1 MKDIYFTIGVAFV
14 SLSII
19 LTILAAFFGSN
30 NILNIISLKI
40 SDIIKILL
48 LLGLFISYQTYV
60 NNSKN
65 SELSQQA
72 TLTEKSW
79 VLVYDKIQSYYSKC
93 PEFCNSLSFS
103 WQIPKNVIVE
113 KGGDDYGAV
122 LSLSIYIFQSFA
134 SVLNYFLYSESLD
147 IMNEWISSFIL
158 WANSDTLYDVWNK
171 NKFIYG
177 KTTIEFVD
185 KIFLEVRKNP
195 PKSECNIKEM
205 SSKIC
210 KSDELKKIYKEASDK
225 QPQCY

>member
-93 PEFCNSLSFS
+93 PEFCNSLSFP
-103 WQIPKNVIVE
+103 WQIPKNVVAK
-113 KGGDDYGAV
+113 KGEDDYGAV

-134 SVLNYFLYSESLD
+134 SVLNYFLYSESSD
-147 IMNEWISSFIL
+147 IMNEWINSFIL

-177 KTTIEFVD
+177 KPTIEFVD
-185 KIFLEVRKNP
+185 KLFLEVRNHP
-195 PKSECNIKEM
+195 PNNEVDIKKM
-205 SSKIC
+205 SSHIC
-210 KSDELKKIYKEASDK
+210 RSDELRKIFNEASNK
-225 QPQCY
+225 HPQCY